1 MILSKRAKN
10 TAALVLKALCTLLY
24 ISPFYIVLVY
34 AVKSKK
40 ELALDRLAF
49 PTSIHW
55 QNFTD
60 GIEQSHF
67 FRALGNS
74 LVTTV
79 VCVLVLTLVCS
90 MSAYILA
97 RRHSRFYTAMYYLM
111 LAATLVPFQ
120 AIMTPL
126 YKNLKW
132 MGLIDTLSGFS
143 LVKIS
148 FEVAFTTL
156 VITGFVKNIPYELE
170 EAAMIDGTGAY
181 GTFFRIVLP
190 LMKPILCTSA
200 VLNVLSVWND
210 FQISV
215 VLLQAE
221 EVRTLSLTQYYFF
234 GKNSVALGMA
244 FAVFL
249 LSMIP
254 VLTVYFTLQKY
265 IVSGITAGAGK
276 G

>member
-1 MILSKRAKN
+1 MTIRKKSAKFGM
-10 TAALVLKALCTLLY
+10 ALLKALITLAY

-40 ELALDRLAF
+40 ELARGRLTF

-55 QNFTD
+55 ENFTE
-60 GIEQSHF
+60 GIRQSNF
-67 FRALGNS
+67 FTALSNS
-74 LVTTV
+74 FVSTLACV
-79 VCVLVLTLVCS
+79 VVLTLLCS
-90 MSAYILA
+90 MAAYILA
-97 RRHSRFYTAMYYLM
+97 RRKSKLYATLYYLL

-126 YKNLKW
+126 YKNLRAF
-132 MGLIDTLSGFS
+132 GLVDTLTGFS

-156 VITGFVKNIPYELE
+156 VITGFVKNIPYEME
-170 EAAMIDGTGAY
+170 EAAMIDGTGPY
-181 GTFFRIVLP
+181 KTFWRIVFP
-190 LMKPILCTSA
+190 LMKPIICTSA
-200 VLNVLSVWND
+200 VLNVLGVWND
-210 FQISV
+210 FQVSV
-215 VLLQAE
+215 VILQE
-221 EVRTLSLTQYYFF
+221 ESVRTLSLTQYYFF
-234 GKNSVALGMA
+234 GKNSIALGMA

-254 VLTVYFTLQKY
+254 VLALYFSLQKY
-265 IVSGITAGAGK
+265 IISGITAGAVK